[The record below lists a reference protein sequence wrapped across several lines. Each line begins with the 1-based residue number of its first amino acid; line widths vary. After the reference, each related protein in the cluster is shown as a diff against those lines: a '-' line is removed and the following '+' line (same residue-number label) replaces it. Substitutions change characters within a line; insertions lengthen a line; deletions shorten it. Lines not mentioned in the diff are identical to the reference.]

1 LRIAEEYREMKL
13 MTLIISLGVTA
24 VGLFLFTVLAI
35 SGNLFGGLW
44 ELMFLYSLLY
54 LILPSLL
61 VLLWCRFKALELRT
75 LFLCVGVILTLV
87 FIWFVPWTIACD
99 IVETDYERLF
109 RELGPGESLT
119 LDEPLPG
126 FWNYICS
133 D

>member
-1 LRIAEEYREMKL
+1 LRIAEEYREMRL
-13 MTLIISLGVTA
+13 MTLIISLGGTA
-24 VGLFLFTVLAI
+24 VGLFLFTVLATFSLPVFWGWGMI
-35 SGNLFGGLW
+35 
-44 ELMFLYSLLY
+44 FLHSFLY
-54 LILPSLL
+54 LILLSLL

>member
-1 LRIAEEYREMKL
+1 MKL

-24 VGLFLFTVLAI
+24 VGLFLFIVLAPF
-35 SGNLFGGLW
+35 LLPVFW
-44 ELMFLYSLLY
+44 EWGMMFLHSLLY
-54 LILPSLL
+54 LILLSLL

-99 IVETDYERLF
+99 IVETDYDRLF
-109 RELGPGESLT
+109 RELGPGETLT
-119 LDEPLPG
+119 LENPPLPG
-126 FWNYICS
+126 FWNYICY

>member
-1 LRIAEEYREMKL
+1 MKL

-24 VGLFLFTVLAI
+24 VGLLLFIVLTPFLLPVI
-35 SGNLFGGLW
+35 RGW
-44 ELMFLYSLLY
+44 EMIFLHSLHSLLY
-54 LILPSLL
+54 LILLSLL

-99 IVETDYERLF
+99 IVGTDYDRLF
-109 RELGPGESLT
+109 RELGPGETLT
-119 LDEPLPG
+119 LENPPLPG
-126 FWNYICS
+126 FWNYICY